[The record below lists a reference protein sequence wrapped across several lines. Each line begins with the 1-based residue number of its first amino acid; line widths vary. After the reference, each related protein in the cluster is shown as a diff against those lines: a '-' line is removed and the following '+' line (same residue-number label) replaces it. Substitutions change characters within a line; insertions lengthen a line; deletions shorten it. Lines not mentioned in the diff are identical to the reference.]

1 MAGDECSER
10 PLFGGTILSA
20 FPVRFQDLSSIR
32 DVPDHQEVFADSS
45 RDESLLFELLDLK
58 NDVGDSESAIWFLQD
73 LANEQDAEGSLV
85 IEQSGSLQ
93 PADLMF
99 NDLPAV
105 ITTAVGRMAVSK
117 GRQGREAQN
126 IVRVYLANLRLKAVG
141 TDVLIIAYE
150 PILINAM
157 SESAWTVGAGLAVPA
172 VQSGLL
178 PVSDVFKFAV
188 GSFKVNDWKLF
199 GVADQ
204 TRCPAG

>member
-73 LANEQDAEGSLV
+73 LANEQDAEGSL
-85 IEQSGSLQ
+85 
-93 PADLMF
+93 
-99 NDLPAV
+99 
-105 ITTAVGRMAVSK
+105 AVSK